1 MYTDNCDTEN
11 KLINALKRV
20 RPNPVGGSHLVR
32 KSRES
37 LRKMVSFDSRDWTV
51 EGILHITGEGIN
63 SDPGNGRVKA
73 SHVLRRV
80 SRPFDQSIGRM

>member
-1 MYTDNCDTEN
+1 MYTDNCNTEN

-37 LRKMVSFDSRDWTV
+37 LRKMVSFDSRD
-51 EGILHITGEGIN
+51 
-63 SDPGNGRVKA
+63 
-73 SHVLRRV
+73 
-80 SRPFDQSIGRM
+80 